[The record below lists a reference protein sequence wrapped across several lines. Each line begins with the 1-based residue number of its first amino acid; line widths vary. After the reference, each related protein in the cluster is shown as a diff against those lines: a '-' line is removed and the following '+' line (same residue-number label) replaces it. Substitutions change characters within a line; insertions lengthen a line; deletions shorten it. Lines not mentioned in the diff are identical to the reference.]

1 MVILACFS
9 LHSLA
14 EEVAGLYSGLVPV
27 ADQTAESR
35 EAGVVDALAQVMIKL
50 TGNSKIMQSLRIQ
63 PFLTNPNAYV
73 AAVGFRSLP
82 AEDSSADIQT
92 RLEVSFARQAIDQLI
107 RQAQLPILP
116 SNRPKFLVWIIR
128 DDALE
133 GRGFIGEHSNQQ
145 GSLQAQSVLRSFDQA
160 MKARGM
166 PYMLPSFDL
175 EDQLSLSVNEAWSL
189 RADLIDPA
197 SQRYQADGW
206 IALRFYTT
214 STGEVRGAWL
224 YKGADS
230 RQLNDFRSAAG
241 EEFMAAAVDDL
252 IDNLATT
259 FTYVPQINTN
269 ELLVRINNVGSFSQY
284 QLVLAQLKK
293 LQVVDSLDLYAV
305 EGDQLT
311 LAVGVEGGAELLHSA
326 LVRSGKFASQ
336 TAVDALLTGRLEFN
350 WINK

>member
-1 MVILACFS
+1 MKRIFALILACFS
-9 LHSLA
+9 LHSFA
-14 EEVAGLYSGLVPV
+14 EEVSGLYTGLVPV
-27 ADQTAESR
+27 ADQSAESR
-35 EAGVVDALAQVMIKL
+35 DFAVTQALSQVLIKL
-50 TGNSKIMQSLRIQ
+50 TGNSKIMQSTRVQ
-63 PFLTNPNAYV
+63 PFLTNPNAFV
-73 AAVGFRSLP
+73 AGIGFRNL
-82 AEDSSADIQT
+82 SSVDGDDQT
-92 RLEVSFARQAIDQLI
+92 GLEVSFDPQALDQLI
-107 RQAQLPILP
+107 RQAQLPVLP
-116 SNRPKFLVWIIR
+116 SNRPRLLVWIVR
-128 DDALE
+128 DDALQ
-133 GRGFIGEHSNQQ
+133 GRGFVGQDFSDAA
-145 GSLQAQSVLRSFDQA
+145 LQSFDRA
-160 MKARGM
+160 MKTRGM
-166 PYMLPSFDL
+166 PYLIPNFDL
-175 EDQLSLSVNEAWSL
+175 QDQLSLSVNEAWSL
-189 RADLIDPA
+189 RADLIGPA
-197 SQRYQADGW
+197 SDRYNTDGW